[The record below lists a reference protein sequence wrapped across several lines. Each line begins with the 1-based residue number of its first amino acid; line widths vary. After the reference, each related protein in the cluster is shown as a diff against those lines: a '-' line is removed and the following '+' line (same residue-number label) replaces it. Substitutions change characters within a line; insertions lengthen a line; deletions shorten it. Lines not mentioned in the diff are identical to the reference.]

1 MATALNPL
9 NPLQVPR
16 ESLRPPSSD
25 SPRTGVAMSVL
36 AHALLVAGLTLG
48 VQWRSNDEPDG
59 VEAELWSAVP
69 QLAAPR
75 AEPPPEPQTQPTPP
89 TPPTP
94 APPPPPPPAPEP
106 VRKAPAPPPTAAER
120 EAEIATERAERL
132 KREKERQEAE
142 DKRAREKREQ
152 AEKDRKAQAEK
163 ERQERAKAEQE
174 ARLKAEQEAKL
185 KAQQAQQAK
194 AAEQK
199 RLQAEAA
206 QREKLRQEQ
215 IQRMQAQL
223 GGTGGPDSVGT
234 AARSSGPSSGYAGRI
249 RAYIKSQ
256 NRGLLTSDVPGNPEA
271 EIEVSLAPDGTIRSA
286 RVLKSSGSPVWDD
299 LAKRAVERTGSLP
312 QDVDGRVPPV
322 MVITL
327 KPN

>member
-1 MATALNPL
+1 MPTALNPL

-16 ESLRPPSSD
+16 EVLRPPSSD
-25 SPRTGVAMSVL
+25 SPRTGLAMSVL

-48 VQWRSNDEPDG
+48 VQWHSNDEPDG

-75 AEPPPEPQTQPTPP
+75 AEPPPEPQPE
-89 TPPTP
+89 
-94 APPPPPPPAPEP
+94 ASPPPPPAPPPPEP
-106 VRKAPAPPPTAAER
+106 MRKAPAPPPPPTAAER
-120 EAEIATERAERL
+120 EAEIATERAEKL

-142 DKRAREKREQ
+142 DQRARERRQQ
-152 AEKDRKAQAEK
+152 AEKDKKAQAEK

-174 ARLKAEQEAKL
+174 ARQKAEQKAEQEAKQ
-185 KAQQAQQAK
+185 KAQQAK

-271 EIEVSLAPDGTIRSA
+271 EIEVTLAPDGTIRSA
-286 RVLKSSGSPVWDD
+286 KVLKSSGSAVWDD
-299 LAKRAVERTGSLP
+299 LARRAVERTGSLP
-312 QDVDGRVPPV
+312 QDVDGRVPPL

>member
-48 VQWRSNDEPDG
+48 VQWRANDEPDG

-75 AEPPPEPQTQPTPP
+75 PDPPPEPDPQP

-94 APPPPPPPAPEP
+94 APPPPPPEP
-106 VRKAPAPPPTAAER
+106 VRKAPAPPPQPTAAER

-152 AEKDRKAQAEK
+152 AEKDKKAQAEK

-174 ARLKAEQEAKL
+174 AQRKAEQEAKQ
-185 KAQQAQQAK
+185 KAQQAK

-223 GGTGGPDSVGT
+223 GNGAPDAGGT
-234 AARSSGPSSGYAGRI
+234 ATRSSGPSATYAGRI
-249 RAYIKSQ
+249 KARIKP
-256 NRGLLTSDVPGNPEA
+256 NIVLTEEIPGNPSA
-271 EIEVSLAPDGTIRSA
+271 EVEVRVAVDGTIMGR
-286 RVLKSSGSPVWDD
+286 RILKSSGSAAWDD
-299 LAKRAVERTGSLP
+299 AVLRALDRTGTLP
-312 QDVDGRVPPV
+312 RDVDGRVQPV
-322 MVITL
+322 MVITFRPL
-327 KPN
+327 E